1 MTQEPAG
8 KNPLYVTHQK
18 QSVSMQEINPTLIL
32 VGGSVRAAAT
42 DAVAGGYRV
51 VAIDRFGDRD
61 LLQIS
66 ERWYPL
72 DDRWQQQLAAW
83 PAAPIVGTGGFLWRD
98 SCHLRSDRLVA
109 FPTPDVFQ
117 SLCDPE
123 QLRQVAAGCELDF
136 PLTIP
141 HAGRSSPLMVAAPA
155 SASQRWLIKPRYGTA
170 GIGIR
175 FASASSLSGHTDPS
189 DDPIDLQQWVAGRP
203 LGACF
208 FTRRRCG
215 QRVTRLLGAFDG
227 LTHRQHRD
235 WRWLYGGSLGP
246 RQLTTS
252 DRESLSRLGTE
263 IADRFGLV
271 GLFNVDLLRRRN
283 GTLVLLEVNP
293 RYSASMELLRIP
305 LNHSQAY
312 PWASLIDWHL
322 AAYEESAGQIDH
334 QTADRRT
341 AWAGLPADDAD
352 VRSRP
357 AAHPAAGHGRQAA
370 PESACKRIVYA
381 ATSMRIDC
389 SVEELICRFAAPV
402 EKSFGVQ
409 ISFHD
414 LPPLGAIVPAGAP
427 ALSVIVRGR
436 QDAATLRRTAQRIAA
451 HLRRDLRA
459 P

>member
-1 MTQEPAG
+1 
-8 KNPLYVTHQK
+8 
-18 QSVSMQEINPTLIL
+18 MQEINPTLIL
-32 VGGSVRAAAT
+32 IGGSVRAAAT

-66 ERWYPL
+66 ERWFPL
-72 DDRWQQQLAAW
+72 DDCWQQQLAAW

-98 SCHLRSDRLVA
+98 TGHLRPERLVA
-109 FPTPDVFQ
+109 FPTPEVFQ

-123 QLRQVAAGCELDF
+123 QLRQVSACCELDF

-141 HAGRSSPLMVAAPA
+141 QAGRSGPPMVDAQA
-155 SASQRWLIKPRYGTA
+155 SAPQRWLIKPRYGTG

-175 FASASSLSGHTDPS
+175 LAPASSLSSLSGRSDPS

-246 RQLTTS
+246 RQLTT
-252 DRESLSRLGTE
+252 DCRESLSRLGAE

-283 GTLVLLEVNP
+283 GSLVLLEVNP

-312 PWASLIDWHL
+312 RWASLIDWHL

-334 QTADRRT
+334 HTADRRT
-341 AWAGLPADDAD
+341 AWAALPADDAD
-352 VRSRP
+352 VRSR
-357 AAHPAAGHGRQAA
+357 AAALPAAGHGRQTAA
-370 PESACKRIVYA
+370 ESACKRIVYA

-389 SVEELICRFAAPV
+389 SVEELICRFAAPA

-409 ISFHD
+409 VSFHD

-436 QDAATLRRTAQRIAA
+436 QDAATLRCAALRIAA